1 MAVDYAVKYSPL
13 VDEKFTRE
21 AVTTAAVNNNYDFV
35 GAQTVRVYSIPT
47 VALNDYK
54 TEGSD
59 RFGTPSELSASTQ
72 ELQMS
77 QDKAF
82 TFTVDR
88 KTEMDTPLE
97 EVAGEA
103 LAREIREVVIPTV
116 DQYRLG
122 VMVAKAANEIVG
134 TVTKE
139 NAYEL
144 FLDVNTALTE
154 KNVPM
159 IGRVAYVSA
168 KFYKYIKLDDAFTK
182 KGDLATKIAI
192 NGAVGEVDGVP
203 IIVIPSSYLPSGV
216 ELLITHPLA
225 CPSPVKL
232 AMYRILDTSRGIDGK
247 VVEGRI
253 YYDCFVLDNKADAI
267 GYLTSTSLKSDD

>member
-122 VMVAKAANEIVG
+122 VMVANAANEIVG

-267 GYLTSTSLKSDD
+267 GYLTSTSLKTDD

>member
-1 MAVDYAVKYSPL
+1 
-13 VDEKFTRE
+13 
-21 AVTTAAVNNNYDFV
+21 
-35 GAQTVRVYSIPT
+35 
-47 VALNDYK
+47 
-54 TEGSD
+54 
-59 RFGTPSELSASTQ
+59 
-72 ELQMS
+72 MS

-267 GYLTSTSLKSDD
+267 GYLTSTSLKSAD

>member
-267 GYLTSTSLKSDD
+267 GYLTSTSLKSAD